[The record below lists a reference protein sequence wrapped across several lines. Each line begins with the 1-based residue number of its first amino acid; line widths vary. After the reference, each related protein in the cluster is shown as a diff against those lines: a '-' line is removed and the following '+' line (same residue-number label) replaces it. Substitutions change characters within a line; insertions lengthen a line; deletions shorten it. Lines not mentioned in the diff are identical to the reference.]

1 MENFI
6 EALNSAEQKIR
17 TADHIIYITY
27 PLIKEKRLLKKIIE
41 ELYESANSIVNTIL
55 SYEKFYK
62 RIGPN
67 EFNETP
73 LTTFKEKCAPRFSI
87 SPQELQTILEL
98 FSLAEKYKD
107 SSMEFVRKDKL
118 VIMNDNLRTESIGLD
133 ALKRYLSI
141 VKILLQKTRSKIEQE
156 SFSLRKG
163 LK

>member
-6 EALNSAEQKIR
+6 EALNSAEQRIK

-41 ELYESANSIVNTIL
+41 ELYESANSIVNMIL

-62 RIGPN
+62 RIDHN
-67 EFNETP
+67 EAP
-73 LTTFKEKCAPRFSI
+73 LTTFKEKCASRFNI

-98 FSLAEKYKD
+98 FSLAEKYRD
-107 SSMEFVRKDKL
+107 SSIEFVRKDKL

-133 ALKRYLSI
+133 ALKRYLSVI
-141 VKILLQKTRSKIEQE
+141 KILLQKTKVKIEQE
-156 SFSLRKG
+156 SFSFK
-163 LK
+163 KSQK